1 MPFFVALFDCPYVD
15 ILSAQSYAKGWFR
28 KAGSYKNLIQSNRA
42 YFNRKVE
49 LYHEIITGNNELDVL
64 MFM

>member
-1 MPFFVALFDCPYVD
+1 MQRAGV
-15 ILSAQSYAKGWFR
+15 R
-28 KAGSYKNLIQSNRA
+28 KAGSYKNLTQSNRA

-64 MFM
+64 MFMQDVINLNYN